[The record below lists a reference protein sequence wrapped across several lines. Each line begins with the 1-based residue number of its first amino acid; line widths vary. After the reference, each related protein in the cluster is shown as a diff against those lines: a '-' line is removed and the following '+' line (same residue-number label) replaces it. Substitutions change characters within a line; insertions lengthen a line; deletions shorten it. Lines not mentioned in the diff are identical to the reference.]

1 MKGIAKLAHELGVST
16 ATVSR
21 ALNGKSDVNEATR
34 NRVLEAASRLGYAAN
49 ASARSL
55 AKGST
60 NQIGFMIELN
70 PDTATSNTFF
80 MGVFDGVQSVLVQH
94 DLELLVLPCPTS
106 QDPYPYLERFVA
118 RNAVDAMILSATTR
132 VDQRIDLLQAR
143 AIPFVAIG
151 RSTSGNGYSWIDLD
165 FEGVVN
171 EAVDRFV
178 AQGHRRIAVTVPPG
192 EINFAHVIPESYRR
206 AMRRHRLPIDPALVV
221 EISWNEQGGYD
232 LAEKIFSF
240 DDPPT
245 AAFVIGEMNAIGLYR
260 RMRELHK
267 QPGRD
272 LAIIAFRDE
281 PAIRVLAPTITKF
294 DLSLHDLGVAV
305 AEAVLAQLPAY
316 RARYPLGIVQKRW
329 PMALTAGESDGPV
342 ATARPKSSRRSSA

>member
-1 MKGIAKLAHELGVST
+1 
-16 ATVSR
+16 
-21 ALNGKSDVNEATR
+21 
-34 NRVLEAASRLGYAAN
+34 
-49 ASARSL
+49 
-55 AKGST
+55 
-60 NQIGFMIELN
+60 
-70 PDTATSNTFF
+70 
-80 MGVFDGVQSVLVQH
+80 MGVFDGVQSILGQH

-143 AIPFVAIG
+143 EIPFVAIG
-151 RSTSGNGYSWIDLD
+151 RSTSGKDYSWIDLD

-206 AMRRHRLPIDPALVV
+206 AMRRHRLPIDPNLVV
-221 EISWNEQGGYD
+221 EISWSEQGGYD

-260 RMRELHK
+260 RMRELKK

-281 PAIRVLAPTITKF
+281 PAIRVLAPTITMF

-316 RARYPLGIVQKRW
+316 RDRYPLGTVQRRW
-329 PMALTAGESDGPV
+329 PMALIAGESDGPV
-342 ATARPKSSRRSSA
+342 AAAKPKSSRRPSA